1 MLVTQFAQVL
11 SVLVVKDFNV
21 ISDTDLSSQGQV
33 DDMLFAGDKM
43 YPIVSVFY
51 FIR

>member
-21 ISDTDLSSQGQV
+21 MNDTDLSSQGQV
-33 DDMLFAGDKM
+33 DDMLFAGDKC
-43 YPIVSVFY
+43 IQ
-51 FIR
+51 